1 MVEFKL
7 VISNP
12 KTGLSVQKDAKD
24 DAARQLVG
32 LKIGDKVG
40 GEPLGF
46 GGFEFEVSGGSDYCG
61 FPMRKDIPG
70 VGRKRVLAVSGV
82 GFRMAAKGIRQ
93 RKTVCGNTIHER
105 TAQVNLKV
113 LKEGK
118 DNIFEPAEK
127 KAAENKA
134 AKEAKKAEHAAKKE
148 AKAAERPAE
157 KPAEKVP
164 DKPAEKPAEKH
175 AEKPAGKPLEKAE
188 GGAAGQ
194 KPAESEDKPAA
205 EPKKPRQKKAEPAK
219 EEAAE

>member
-12 KTGLSVQKDAKD
+12 KTGLSVQRDAKD

-46 GGFEFEVSGGSDYCG
+46 AGFEFEVSGGSDYCG

-70 VGRKRVLAVSGV
+70 VGRKKILAVSGV

-134 AKEAKKAEHAAKKE
+134 SKEAKKAEHAAKKE
-148 AKAAERPAE
+148 AKAAPTP

-164 DKPAEKPAEKH
+164 DKPAEKH
-175 AEKPAGKPLEKAE
+175 AEKPADKPLQKAE